1 MIFSPGLALDDRRSS
16 RPPGFANRK
25 CFYALR
31 TISSPGKVAFL
42 SSSACGLSSLVFRI
56 FCCYTTPM
64 ISPRRRLAIRGAIFI
79 VLVGLLFFFSHYIP
93 QPFTALMPP
102 GEDFDDF
109 EGIYSSSDKLSKFL
123 QSLGPYSPAVF
134 VLLQIL
140 QVVAAPFP
148 GELTGVAG
156 GYVYGETMGFVL
168 SMVGLAIGSWVA
180 FELASIL
187 GRPFVERFVSQEVLQ
202 KFDFLTTN
210 AGVVICFLLF
220 LIPGFP
226 KDYLCYLL
234 GLSRMKLSTFLIV
247 SIIGRIPG
255 TYLLTVQGA
264 KFRSQEY
271 YAVAIFAAISA
282 VILLLA
288 YLYRNQLYDWLKHRH
303 DR

>member
-1 MIFSPGLALDDRRSS
+1 MI
-16 RPPGFANRK
+16 N
-25 CFYALR
+25 
-31 TISSPGKVAFL
+31 
-42 SSSACGLSSLVFRI
+42 
-56 FCCYTTPM
+56 
-64 ISPRRRLAIRGAIFI
+64 PRRQLAIKGLIFI

-109 EGIYSSSDKLSKFL
+109 EAIYSNSDKLSKFL

-140 QVVAAPFP
+140 QVAAAPFP
-148 GELTGVAG
+148 GELTGV
-156 GYVYGETMGFVL
+156 VGETMGFVL
-168 SMVGLAIGSWVA
+168 STVGLTIGSWVA

-187 GRPFVERFVSQEVLQ
+187 GRPFVERFVSQEVLH

-210 AGVVICFLLF
+210 TGATICFLLF

-234 GLSRMKLSTFLIV
+234 GLSRMKLGTFLIV
-247 SIIGRIPG
+247 SIIGRMPG
-255 TYLLTVQGA
+255 TYLLTIQGA
-264 KFRSQEY
+264 KFRNQEY
-271 YAVAIFAAISA
+271 YTVAIVGAVSA

-288 YLYRNQLYDWLKHRH
+288 YLYRNQIYQWLKDWHNR
-303 DR
+303 

>member
-1 MIFSPGLALDDRRSS
+1 MI
-16 RPPGFANRK
+16 N
-25 CFYALR
+25 
-31 TISSPGKVAFL
+31 
-42 SSSACGLSSLVFRI
+42 
-56 FCCYTTPM
+56 
-64 ISPRRRLAIRGAIFI
+64 PRRQLAIKGLIFI

-93 QPFTALMPP
+93 QPFTAVMPP

-109 EGIYSSSDKLSKFL
+109 EAIYSNSDKLSKFL

-156 GYVYGETMGFVL
+156 GYVYGETMGFLL
-168 SMVGLAIGSWVA
+168 STVGLTMGSWVA

-210 AGVVICFLLF
+210 TGATICFLLF

-247 SIIGRIPG
+247 SIIGRTPG
-255 TYLLTVQGA
+255 TYLLTIQGA
-264 KFRSQEY
+264 KFRNQEY
-271 YAVAIFAAISA
+271 YTVAIVGAICA

-288 YLYRNQLYDWLKHRH
+288 YLYRNQIYQWLKDWHNQ
-303 DR
+303 